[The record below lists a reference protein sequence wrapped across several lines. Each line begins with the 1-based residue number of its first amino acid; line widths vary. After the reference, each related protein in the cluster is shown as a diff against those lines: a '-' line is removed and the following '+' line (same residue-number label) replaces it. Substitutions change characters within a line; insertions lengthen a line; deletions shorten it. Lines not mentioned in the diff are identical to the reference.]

1 MKKIFCLTTLIALLG
16 LIIFGCS
23 ETRNPT
29 DAIQQTHMKI
39 GGLAKATSGIS
50 TLSFSASL
58 PGSVVLAGFTVHYD
72 GRTVVNDQTT
82 FTYTVTGPGD
92 DMHFR
97 LELPTCAPALLIA
110 NPTNG
115 VTSNND
121 ANINPGIE
129 WHPSTGPEPTVSRT
143 FSISYPGIVREG
155 IVLTSVKTT
164 NTTAVGEITGACARV
179 YDISGAVYTDA
190 NRNGVKDPSE
200 TGIANVTVELLNF
213 SNVVLGSLTT
223 NFYGDYIFETLMAGD
238 YRVEVDPSTVTIT
251 STTYVE
257 STSPTTLNVT
267 LGPTSTGD
275 NFGFAPKTSKL
286 LNDLKFGLLFTDGAT
301 ANFWK
306 KQFQIAIAGKGSA
319 VVNATRLQSYLEQI
333 QTLLLPE
340 PYQFPNGFQTAFD
353 ILNNPTR
360 TEAEELRK
368 QLLATELNHVSGHG
382 IFDTDPELQLVIIG
396 WCESLLASAGGASS
410 AGSQNIAPT
419 AAASSDL
426 SGAIAVCRA
435 VSSNGGGGDF

>member
-1 MKKIFCLTTLIALLG
+1 MKKLFYLTTLIGLLG
-16 LIIFGCS
+16 LIIFGCN

-29 DAIQQTHMKI
+29 EAMQQPDMRI
-39 GGLAKATSGIS
+39 GSLAKTTSGIS
-50 TLSFSASL
+50 ALSFSGNL
-58 PGSVVLAGFTVHYD
+58 PENVVLAGFNVHYD

-97 LELPTCAPALLIA
+97 LELPSCAPAFVSA

-129 WHPSTGPEPTVSRT
+129 WHPSTGPEPTVSHT
-143 FSISYPGIVREG
+143 FSITYPGVVREG

-164 NTTAVGEITGACARV
+164 STTEVGEIAGACARL
-179 YDISGAVYTDA
+179 YDILGAVYIDA
-190 NRNGVKDPSE
+190 NRNGVKDLSE
-200 TGIANVTVELLNF
+200 TGIANVTVELLN
-213 SNVVLGSLTT
+213 SSDVVIGNVVT
-223 NFYGDYIFETLMAGD
+223 NSYGDYIFETLMAGV
-238 YRVEVDPSTVTIT
+238 YKVKVDVSTVTIT

-257 STSPTTLNVT
+257 STSPTTLDVT
-267 LGPTSTGD
+267 LGPTSTGN

-286 LNDLKFGLLFTDGAT
+286 LNDLKFGILLTDGAS

-306 KQFQIAIAGKGSA
+306 KQFQAAIAGKGSA

-333 QTLLLPE
+333 QALLLPE
-340 PYQFPNGFQTAFD
+340 PYQFPDGFQTAFD

-360 TEAEELRK
+360 TELEELRK
-368 QLLATELNHVSGHG
+368 HLLATELNHVSGHG
-382 IFDTDPELQLVIIG
+382 IYDTDPELQLVIIG
-396 WCESLLASAGGASS
+396 WCESLLASAGSTSS
-410 AGSQNIAPT
+410 TDGQNITPT
-419 AAASSDL
+419 AAASSSLTD
-426 SGAIAVCRA
+426 ATNVCRA
-435 VSSNGGGGDF
+435 VSSGGGGGDF